1 MGKCFTSFPAV
12 GWHSLVNEKQ
22 EADSVSN
29 MLQVSACGV
38 MSIVLYFLFIVLIH
52 EWPPMRSWVGFHSQ
66 SKYHLSKSLNTG
78 FQLKDALR
86 AD

>member
-1 MGKCFTSFPAV
+1 MKKEEISILNLKYFPTGTSYTVGKCFTLFPAV

-52 EWPPMRSWVGFHSQ
+52 
-66 SKYHLSKSLNTG
+66 
-78 FQLKDALR
+78 
-86 AD
+86 